1 MRRLMLAAAGGFA
14 AGWVSHV
21 YLDARRRWNEHLDY
35 VAEEIRRSVQGGD
48 GNAYA
53 FREDR

>member
-1 MRRLMLAAAGGFA
+1 MLAAAGGFA
-14 AGWVSHV
+14 AGWASHV